1 MKAAQVSRPG
11 GDFQIVDRPVP
22 QPGLNEVL
30 VQVEACGVCHG
41 DALVKEGGFP
51 GLTYPRVPVT
61 TRPLNNLTNPATP
74 YTREALGEAGRPA
87 VSACATCCWAPD
99 EDQQVGF

>member
-51 GLTYPRVPVT
+51 GLRAY
-61 TRPLNNLTNPATP
+61 
-74 YTREALGEAGRPA
+74 
-87 VSACATCCWAPD
+87 
-99 EDQQVGF
+99 Q